1 MSMIGRESPIV
12 SQHADSEEVDL
23 MTPEDQ
29 IRVAVNAQSKIVSEL
44 KMLDRKFKRLK
55 EKSLDDLLDIDIDPQ
70 ITSVTSL
77 MQRHADLFQVVV
89 ELEPDEDVLTTATT
103 SAEEV

>member
-1 MSMIGRESPIV
+1 
-12 SQHADSEEVDL
+12 

-44 KMLDRKFKRLK
+44 NMLDRKFKRLK

-77 MQRHADLFQVVV
+77 M
-89 ELEPDEDVLTTATT
+89 
-103 SAEEV
+103 